1 MVTGNSKL
9 FDFKRYPQMKAEKQ
23 NRGIRNLRQQRA
35 ADKKPPPTDT
45 DLDGKKA
52 NKIMPARVVQGNK
65 ERFYKYNQKKIFVLA
80 DEIIITHGS

>member
-9 FDFKRYPQMKAEKQ
+9 FDFKRDPQMKAEKQ
-23 NRGIRNLRQQRA
+23 NRGIRNPRQQRA